1 VKKFYKVVAV
11 RQRDGAFSVCLDE
24 RPVRTP
30 AKNLLLLPNA
40 ALAEAI
46 ADEWR
51 TDADEIDPTAMIL
64 TRMANSA
71 LDRVSQRRDTVIGEI
86 AGFAETDLVCY
97 RAAHPEALREQQERH
112 WEPLLV
118 WLRQSKDIDL
128 TSTESIL
135 PLDQAPDNLDALRNV
150 VASFDDFG
158 LSALHT
164 ITSACGSV
172 VLGLSTAYGRIDGI
186 TAWELSLI
194 EETYQICEWGEDP
207 EATKRREKLR
217 TDITAAAKFL
227 DLVRAVA

>member
-1 VKKFYKVVAV
+1 
-11 RQRDGAFSVCLDE
+11 
-24 RPVRTP
+24 
-30 AKNLLLLPNA
+30 
-40 ALAEAI
+40 
-46 ADEWR
+46 
-51 TDADEIDPTAMIL
+51 M
-64 TRMANSA
+64 
-71 LDRVSQRRDTVIGEI
+71 
-86 AGFAETDLVCY
+86 
-97 RAAHPEALREQQERH
+97 
-112 WEPLLV
+112 
-118 WLRQSKDIDL
+118 
-128 TSTESIL
+128 

-194 EETYQICEWGEDP
+194 EETYQISEWGEDP